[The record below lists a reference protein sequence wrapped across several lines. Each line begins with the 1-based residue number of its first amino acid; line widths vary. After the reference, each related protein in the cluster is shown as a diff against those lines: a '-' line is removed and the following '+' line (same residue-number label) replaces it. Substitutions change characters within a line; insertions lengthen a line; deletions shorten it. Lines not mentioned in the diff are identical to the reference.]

1 MDISSLRPISKED
14 YDLKCAT
21 RQLFEILSEKWVP
34 GLIYTLS
41 LGPQRPGAL
50 TRRLEGISKKMLT
63 QTLRNLE
70 DWGVVQR
77 TVYDVVPPHVEYAL
91 TPLGETLV
99 KPIALI
105 HGWAQDNKASIGEVF
120 HERLEARQ
128 DRNA

>member
-1 MDISSLRPISKED
+1 MRPISKEE

-21 RQLFEILSEKWVP
+21 RQLLELMSEKWVP

-70 DWGVVQR
+70 DWGVVHR
-77 TVYDVVPPHVEYAL
+77 TVFEVVPPHVEYAL
-91 TPLGETLV
+91 TPLGEKMV
-99 KPIALI
+99 EPIALI
-105 HGWAQDNKASIGEVF
+105 HGWAQENRENIAMVFTQRLASKQAAK
-120 HERLEARQ
+120 R
-128 DRNA
+128 